1 VRIGGFGNVASS
13 YRYASRVTIPSR
25 ASMASRVNSLY
36 DIAIGS
42 LVVVCDPENLLM
54 VERFTGL
61 KEASYIRNIPHAAET
76 DTSFPTV

>member
-1 VRIGGFGNVASS
+1 
-13 YRYASRVTIPSR
+13 
-25 ASMASRVNSLY
+25 MASRVNSLY